1 LIWAHP
7 IPRRP
12 YYAVVDFGG
21 GTLDV
26 TVMEFG
32 KGLQKYGGGGRGS
45 LNLRI
50 QVHLPEHPGAVNE
63 RSTSNCVHC
72 TRETAGRKIAAGN
85 RLDFPGDSKNL
96 VVSLSADAVPQGC
109 EPGRHY

>member
-50 QVHLPEHPGAVNE
+50 QVHLPEHPGAGE
-63 RSTSNCVHC
+63 RALYEQLRSLH
-72 TRETAGRKIAAGN
+72 AGN
-85 RLDFPGDSKNL
+85 GGQKKR
-96 VVSLSADAVPQGC
+96 C
-109 EPGRHY
+109 